1 MLLALVLTSGL
12 GGVLMAGLLVPAA
25 ASVGAVTNAAEKMIG
40 ELPQEVSLPEP
51 SEQSVMRWADGTLMA
66 RFYAENRVIVPLDR
80 IAPVMVDAVVAIE
93 DKRFYEHNGVDP
105 TGIMRAAVNNITGG
119 PLEGASTLTQQYVR
133 NSLIEAGRQAGDDV
147 LIDQARETTIGRK
160 LREISLALAVEK
172 QMTKEEILTG
182 YLNIA
187 QFGPSQYGV
196 EAASLHYFAKSAA
209 DLDANQA
216 ALLAGIT
223 QSPNGWDPVK
233 NPEAAERR
241 RNVVLGEMVTQGYI
255 DRPTYDAAIATPV
268 PSMLN
273 VQNTRNGCAQA
284 GSAAYFCEYVVKDL
298 LNNESWGSSRE
309 ERTQMLYRGGLII
322 DTTLDPNLQQAGW
335 ESLVG
340 AVPVADR
347 SGVDASLVSVQP
359 GTGNIVAM
367 VQNTDWGDTSEEFPD
382 ATQVNL
388 NVGRS
393 HGGGLG
399 YQAGSSFKVFTLVEW
414 VRSGRG
420 LWDSVSQEE
429 KNFRAGS
436 WKIPCAPDLVDNY
449 SPNNLYN
456 ATGETTVLQA
466 TKLSTNLPFI
476 HMANRLDLCNIMD
489 DAAKLG
495 VERGDGE
502 ALEPRP
508 SAILGTNNVTPL
520 SMANAF
526 ASLAARGN
534 ACKPQSITKITDTD
548 GNEYPVPGVQCEQ
561 VLEQRVSDRVTYA
574 LTQVMTAGGTG
585 DNAILRGRPSAGK
598 TGTAND
604 AANAW
609 FVGYTPQYSTAVWLG
624 HRTGNRSMQGVRI
637 NGRVYSTVYGST
649 ISAPIWRTYMNRA
662 HQGLPVERFASI
674 PVPPRR
680 PAPSATPRAN
690 RTATPAPSAP
700 AAPTETTENTEG
712 NN

>member
-12 GGVLMAGLLVPAA
+12 GGVLLAGLLVPAA
-25 ASVGAVTNAAEKMIG
+25 ASVGAVTNSAEKMIG

-66 RFYAENRVIVPLDR
+66 RFYAENRIIVPMDR
-80 IAPVMVDAVVAIE
+80 INQTMRDAVVAIE
-93 DKRFYEHNGVDP
+93 DKRFFEHNGVDP
-105 TGIMRAAVNNITGG
+105 TGIMRAVVNNVTGG

-133 NSLIEAGRQAGDDV
+133 NSLIEAGRQAGDEE
-147 LIDQARETTIGRK
+147 LIDSARETTVGRK

-172 QMTKEEILTG
+172 QMSKEEVLHG

-196 EAASLHYFAKSAA
+196 EAEAQHYFSISAA

-223 QSPNGWDPVK
+223 QSPNRWDPVQY
-233 NPEAAERR
+233 PEAAETR
-241 RNVVLGEMVTQGYI
+241 RNVVLGEMVSQGYI
-255 DRPTYDAAIATPV
+255 DRATYDAAIATPV
-268 PSMLN
+268 PAMLN
-273 VQNTRNGCAQA
+273 VSDTRNGCAQA

-298 LNNESWGSSRE
+298 LNNESWGSTRA
-309 ERTQMLYRGGLII
+309 ERTQMLYRGGLIV
-322 DTTLDPNLQQAGW
+322 DTTLDPALQEAGW

-340 AVPVADR
+340 AVPVDDR
-347 SGVDASLVSVQP
+347 SGVDASLVTVQP
-359 GTGNIVAM
+359 GTGHIVAM
-367 VQNTDWGDTSEEFPD
+367 VQNTDWGDPSEERPD

-399 YQAGSSFKVFTLVEW
+399 FQAGSSFKAFTLVEW
-414 VRSGRG
+414 VNSGRG

-436 WKIPCAPDLVDNY
+436 WKISCAPDLVDNY

-456 ATGETTVLQA
+456 ATGNTTVLQA
-466 TKLSTNLPFI
+466 TRLSTNLPFI
-476 HMANRLDLCNIMD
+476 HMANRLDLCDIMD
-489 DAAKLG
+489 DAEALG

-502 ALEPRP
+502 ELEPRP

-526 ASLAARGN
+526 ASLANRGS
-534 ACKPQSITKITDTD
+534 ACKPVSITKVADTD
-548 GNEYPVPGVQCEQ
+548 GNEYEVPGAECEQ
-561 VLEQRVSDRVTYA
+561 VIEQRVADTTTYA
-574 LTQVMTAGGTG
+574 LTQVMTRGGTG

-624 HRTGNRSMQGVRI
+624 HRTGNKSMQGVRI
-637 NGRVYSTVYGST
+637 NGRGYSTVYGST
-649 ISAPIWRTYMNRA
+649 ISAPVWRTFMNRA
-662 HQGLPVERFASI
+662 HQGLPVERFASV
-674 PVPPRR
+674 PQPPRR
-680 PAPSATPRAN
+680 PAATATPRSS
-690 RTATPAPSAP
+690 RTTT
-700 AAPTETTENTEG
+700 APTTGTESSEG

>member
-12 GGVLMAGLLVPAA
+12 GGVLLAGLVVPAA
-25 ASVGAVTNAAEKMIG
+25 ASMGAVTNAAEKMIG
-40 ELPQEVSLPEP
+40 ELPQEVTLPEP
-51 SEQSVMRWADGTLMA
+51 SEQSVMRWADGSLMA
-66 RFYAENRVIVPLDR
+66 RFYAENRIIVSQDA
-80 IAPVMVDAVVAIE
+80 IAPIMADAVVAIE
-93 DKRFYEHNGVDP
+93 DKRFFDHNGVDP
-105 TGIMRAAVNNITGG
+105 TGIMRALVNNITGG

-133 NSLIEAGRQAGDDV
+133 NSLIEAGRQSGDIEA
-147 LIDQARETTIGRK
+147 IDAARETTIGRK

-172 QMTKEEILTG
+172 EMSKEDILNG

-196 EAASLHYFAKSAA
+196 EAAAQHYFSKSAL
-209 DLDANQA
+209 DLNPNEA

-223 QSPNGWDPVK
+223 QSPNRWDPVQF
-233 NPEAAERR
+233 PDAAQNR

-255 DRPTYDAAIATPV
+255 DQATYDAAIATPV
-268 PSMLN
+268 PEMLH
-273 VQNTRNGCAQA
+273 VQKTRNGCAQA

-298 LNNESWGSSRE
+298 LNNESWGSSRA

-322 DTTLDPNLQQAGW
+322 ETTLDPALQQAGW

-340 AVPVADR
+340 AVPVNDA
-347 SGVDASLVSVQP
+347 SGVDASLVTVQP
-359 GTGNIVAM
+359 GTGHIVTM
-367 VQNTDWGDTSEEFPD
+367 VQNTDWGDATEERPD
-382 ATQVNL
+382 ATQVNV

-399 YQAGSSFKVFTLVEW
+399 FQAGSSFKVFTLVEW

-429 KNFRAGS
+429 RNFRAGS
-436 WKIPCAPDLVDNY
+436 WKIPCDPGLVDNY
-449 SPNNLYN
+449 SPNNLYKM
-456 ATGETTVLQA
+456 TGDTTVLQA

-476 HMANRLDLCNIMD
+476 HMANRLDLCEVMG

-502 ALEPRP
+502 PLEPRP
-508 SAILGTNNVTPL
+508 SAVLGTNNVTPL

-526 ASLAARGN
+526 ASLANRGS
-534 ACKPQSITKITDTD
+534 ACKPVSITRLTDTD
-548 GNEYPVPGVQCEQ
+548 GNEYTVPGPQCEQ
-561 VLEQRVSDRVTYA
+561 VIEQRVADTTTYA
-574 LTQVMTAGGTG
+574 LSQVMTAGGTG
-585 DNAILRGRPSAGK
+585 SAAALRGRPSAGK

-624 HRTGNRSMQGVRI
+624 HRAGNKSMQGVRI
-637 NGRVYSTVYGST
+637 NGRVYSTVFGST

-662 HQGLPVERFASI
+662 HQGLPVQRFASI
-674 PVPPRR
+674 PQPPRR
-680 PAPSATPRAN
+680 PAPTATPRTN
-690 RTATPAPSAP
+690 RTTAPPATTAPDTSG
-700 AAPTETTENTEG
+700 EN
-712 NN
+712 N